1 MSTSKV
7 QSPADKDMAIWSLQ
21 YYLELFPNDTHSRRE
36 LAQRYIEYGEHR
48 QAVRE
53 YRKLLC
59 VDPHCY
65 EARLELADSY
75 IALEMLH
82 RAACELRLLT
92 LVMCYAPAVWERLA
106 RIERYLSYDVTQ
118 ADAVAQQDVWERL
131 QQ

>member
-1 MSTSKV
+1 MNTSNGRSSV
-7 QSPADKDMAIWSLQ
+7 DQDMAIWSLQ

-36 LAQRYIEYGEHR
+36 LAQRYTEHGEHR

-75 IALEMLH
+75 MALEMLH
-82 RAACELRLLT
+82 RAACELRLLS

-106 RIERYLSYDVTQ
+106 RIERYLSYEVAQ
-118 ADAVAQQDVWERL
+118 SEAVAHQDIWEGL